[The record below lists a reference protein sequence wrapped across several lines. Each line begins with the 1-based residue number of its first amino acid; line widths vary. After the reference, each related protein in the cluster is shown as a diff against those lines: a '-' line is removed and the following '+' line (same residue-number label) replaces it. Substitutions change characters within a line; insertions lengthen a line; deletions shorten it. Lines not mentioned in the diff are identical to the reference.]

1 VRARLVIRHL
11 PLQIDAVPPRQHRPS
26 HRDRLRPLNLAPPL
40 VCGRPRVTAEA
51 HVPRLCRMGVPRLLL
66 AAVALLQRPQRVL
79 ALLRLDLLPKHPT
92 HHRMHPVPTRNALRL
107 LHEGETAQ
115 AAPRLTGRQGKLQLT
130 PHRAHRLPIEPPRQ
144 AEPSHQ
150 ALPTALSGQGFQEP
164 PSELAVLVARARH
177 LSEALRLDPTF
188 VLPPDVDAQT
198 VVEGM
203 HPLLTLPRRIEDRVP
218 KLTRLNAEFGQI
230 RVRILV
236 RDAAQQVLLQVS
248 GVEAPLLLP
257 PQPVPPRDDDL
268 DLRLPQIGNQLLP
281 HPRVPVLG
289 LDRVA
294 TLHAS
299 EEPLIGIQ
307 EYHRP
312 TGEGLS
318 PAVLGEQLSQVARKG
333 PHQLLG

>member
-1 VRARLVIRHL
+1 
-11 PLQIDAVPPRQHRPS
+11 
-26 HRDRLRPLNLAPPL
+26 
-40 VCGRPRVTAEA
+40 
-51 HVPRLCRMGVPRLLL
+51 
-66 AAVALLQRPQRVL
+66 
-79 ALLRLDLLPKHPT
+79 
-92 HHRMHPVPTRNALRL
+92 MHPVPTRDALRL

-115 AAPRLTGRQGKLQLT
+115 AAPRLTGRQGKLQPT
-130 PHRAHRLPIEPPRQ
+130 PDRAYRLPIEPPWQ

-150 ALPTALSGQGFQEP
+150 ALPIALSGQGFQEP
-164 PSELAVLVARARH
+164 PSELAVLVARARQ
-177 LSEALRLDPTF
+177 LPKALRLDPTF
-188 VLPPDVDAQT
+188 VLPPDVDAQA

-203 HPLLTLPRRIEDRVP
+203 HPLRALPRRIEDRVP
-218 KLTRLNAEFGQI
+218 KLRVVNAELNQI

-248 GVEAPLLLP
+248 GVEAPRLP

-268 DLRLPQIGNQLLP
+268 DACGPQVGNQLLL

-289 LDRVA
+289 LGRVA

-312 TGEGLS
+312 TGEALS
-318 PAVLGEQLSQVARKG
+318 QAVLGEQLSQVGRKG
-333 PHQLLG
+333 PHQLLGYLLGLHGP